1 MREPYDQGLA
11 SQVDPESCGGGREA
25 TLEAL
30 TGAGAGRVLNR
41 DIVQVRG
48 VDAHMG
54 VRKATP
60 ADPDN
65 ARDGGPRAVRDPV
78 HASKHLTREALP
90 PLREALPV
98 LPAPPP
104 DRKPGDLPL
113 GHGQDTP
120 LVSSGPRRESFEE
133 QDGDERA

>member
-41 DIVQVRG
+41 DIVQVQG
-48 VDAHMG
+48 ADAHMA

-60 ADPDN
+60 ADPDS

-78 HASKHLTREALP
+78 HAPKHLT
-90 PLREALPV
+90 REALPV